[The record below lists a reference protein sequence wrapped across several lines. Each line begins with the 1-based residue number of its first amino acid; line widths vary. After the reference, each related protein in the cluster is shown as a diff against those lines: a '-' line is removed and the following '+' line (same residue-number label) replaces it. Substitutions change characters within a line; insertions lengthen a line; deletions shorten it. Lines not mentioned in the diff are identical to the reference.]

1 MAPVEPQAL
10 RIEVLFS
17 PAARAVWSRIV
28 TLSAGAATVGQALQ
42 ASGLLQEHPRAAS
55 CALALW
61 GRACGA
67 DALLRDGDRIEVLRE
82 LTADPKE
89 SRRLRYRGQPARRA
103 AKRAAAGAADSAAEA
118 LSGSPTR

>member
-17 PAARAVWSRIV
+17 PSARAVWSRIV
-28 TLSAGAATVGQALQ
+28 TLSAGATVGQALQ
-42 ASGLLQEHPRAAS
+42 ASRLLQEHPRAAS

>member
-28 TLSAGAATVGQALQ
+28 MLSPGATVGQALQ

-61 GRACGA
+61 GRNCGA